1 MLTPRSWATWAR
13 LRDLENATAEDMGKA
28 ERAKL
33 ILYGAQI
40 LGKLIEGTDI
50 EDRLR
55 ELERDRER

>member
-1 MLTPRSWATWAR
+1 
-13 LRDLENATAEDMGKA
+13 MGKA